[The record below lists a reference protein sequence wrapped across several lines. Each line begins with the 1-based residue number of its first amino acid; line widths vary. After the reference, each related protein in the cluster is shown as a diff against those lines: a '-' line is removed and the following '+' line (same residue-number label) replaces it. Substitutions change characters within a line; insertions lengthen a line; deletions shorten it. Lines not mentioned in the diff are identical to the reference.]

1 MKFPSSTNLFATA
14 LQIALAFTTS
24 LARAAYPL
32 PSWNDGVAKKSL
44 VDFVAKV
51 TTAKHPKTGR
61 LFTEMVYQPMLEL
74 LAYLRANG
82 FKTFIVSGGV
92 LASVPSVR
100 PLVRLRRL
108 SGASR
113 RASKANIAI
122 PWPRS
127 VNTLGRRTGRS
138 ATREGPERH
147 GRSHRLQLWRCAR
160 DHDDPRREARSVDAA
175 VASFN
180 GEWRLRARLPTR

>member
-1 MKFPSSTNLFATA
+1 
-14 LQIALAFTTS
+14 
-24 LARAAYPL
+24 
-32 PSWNDGVAKKSL
+32 

-74 LAYLRANG
+74 LAYVRANG

-127 VNTLGRRTGRS
+127 VNTLGRRTGRLS
-138 ATREGPERH
+138 NSRRTRTTRP
-147 GRSHRLQLWRCAR
+147 LAPITTL
-160 DHDDPRREARSVDAA
+160 P
-175 VASFN
+175 
-180 GEWRLRARLPTR
+180 LRA